1 MSKPYGQKEIAYMQR
16 ALALARKGL
25 GQTSPNPM
33 VGAVVVKAGQVVGE
47 GYHRRAGEEHAEGI
61 ALRVAGKKA
70 RGAVLFVNLEP
81 CSHYGRTAPCVEAIA
96 AAGIKKVYASII
108 DPNPLVNGRGV
119 EFLRRH
125 KIAVEVGLLAEEARE
140 LNEVHFKVMQKRL
153 PFVTLKFAQSL
164 DGRIATSA
172 YDSRWITGEPAR
184 KFAHLLRATHDAVL
198 VGRKTVEADDPQLT
212 VRMVKGRN
220 PWRLVLDTE
229 GKLSSSA
236 KLVSENADG
245 RTVLLSGRAEPF
257 NSELRS
263 KIKMWQVPV
272 KSGRIDLKRALEKV
286 LAEGVTSVLVEGGA
300 GVLTNFLKERLADKI
315 YVAIAPMII
324 GSGISAIGD
333 LGVEKLTQAVRF
345 ERVRYQKLGED
356 MLFSGYPSCG
366 ERTCPEQGRGS
377 RTICSPA

>member
-1 MSKPYGQKEIAYMQR
+1 MTGQYGQKEIAYMRR

-33 VGAVVVKAGQVVGE
+33 VGAVVVQTGRIVGE

-61 ALRVAGKKA
+61 ALREAGKKA

-96 AAGIKKVYASII
+96 AAEIKKVCASII
-108 DPNPLVNGRGV
+108 DPNPQVNGRGF
-119 EFLRRH
+119 EFLRKH
-125 KIAVEVGLLAEEARE
+125 KISVDAGLLEKEARE

-164 DGRIATSA
+164 DGRIATST

-184 KFAHLLRATHDAVL
+184 KFAHFLRATHDAVL

-212 VRMVKGRN
+212 VRMVKGKN
-220 PWRLVLDTE
+220 PWRLILDTE
-229 GKLSSSA
+229 GKLNSSA
-236 KLVSENADG
+236 RLVAENADG
-245 RTVLLSGRAEPF
+245 RTILLSAKAEPF

-263 KIKMWQVPV
+263 KIKIWPV
-272 KSGRIDLKRALEKV
+272 ALNAGRIDLRRALEKV
-286 LAEGVTSVLVEGGA
+286 LAEGITSVLVEGGA

-315 YVAIAPMII
+315 YVATAPMII
-324 GSGISAIGD
+324 GAGISAIGD
-333 LGVEKLTQAVRF
+333 LETEKLSQAIRF
-345 ERVRYQKLGED
+345 ERVRYKKMGD
-356 MLFSGYPSCG
+356 DILFSGYPTCG
-366 ERTCPEQGRGS
+366 ERS